1 MNGPELLDDRSSVTK
16 IDDLQESPERAL
28 DYIFGDRSGMFGRS
42 ISMSTF
48 VFERLLSDRG
58 LPVSKAVNIFL
69 HLINGSLVFALM
81 WRLFRFAGFPNYQW
95 LSLFLAASWL
105 LHPLLV
111 STVLYI
117 VQRMAMLATT
127 FMLLGFLSYVSWRL
141 KLFAGSFSWWRL
153 SLVPVCLILGLFS
166 KENAIL
172 MLPVILLMEVL
183 WFQCVGAGGQKIP
196 ALRNTAYSLIALGA
210 SGVTG
215 ILILR
220 FDWFAARFAKRP
232 FTLEER
238 LLTETRI
245 LWDYVGQW
253 YWPDLAKMGLYHDD
267 IALSRSLIDPVST
280 LTSSAAWLGI
290 LVLCAVL
297 CFKRWGRYLAFAIL
311 VYLVGHSIESTV
323 WSLELYFE
331 HRNYFPSIGMVLLPG
346 VLIAALLAKM
356 PETRLPVIAALAIY
370 VLVLAAMTGSQATIW
385 SSRPLLVLAH
395 VNGHPNSAR
404 ANIDMALQLAGL
416 GDAEASHEYSRR
428 AFEVSWTEREGD
440 YLLRNVALSCISA
453 ARVDHTQVDEIG
465 SHGNYRPFSSVTTL
479 LTFARLVQ
487 DNKCRREDAIYVAD
501 HLQSLFLGE
510 GTEHTT
516 SANNYANMA
525 VLENALGRYRYALQ
539 YADRFLSKS
548 PGNTRGLLMRLHFS
562 ALTGEHATA
571 EETIGELKKMEDEGK
586 LTVQEQQTLALYLE
600 NEN

>member
-1 MNGPELLDDRSSVTK
+1 LDDRSSVTK
-16 IDDLQESPERAL
+16 IDDLQDSPERAV
-28 DYIFGDRSGMFGRS
+28 DYIFGDRSGMLGRS

-48 VFERLLSDRG
+48 VFERLLSDQG

-69 HLINGSLVFALM
+69 HLINGSLVFALL
-81 WRLFRFAGFPNYQW
+81 WRLLRFAGFPGYQW

-127 FMLLGFLSYVSWRL
+127 FMLLGCLSYVSWRL
-141 KLFAGSFSWWRL
+141 KLIAGSFSWWRL
-153 SLVPVCLILGLFS
+153 SLVPVCLVLGLFS

-172 MLPVILLMEVL
+172 MLPIILLMEVL

-196 ALRNTAYSLIALGA
+196 ALRNTAYSLILL
-210 SGVTG
+210 GVTG
-215 ILILR
+215 ILGVLILR

-267 IALSRSLIDPVST
+267 IVLSHSLIDPLST
-280 LTSSAAWLGI
+280 LTSSAAWFGVLI
-290 LVLCAVL
+290 LCVVL
-297 CFKRWGRYLAFAIL
+297 CFKQWGRYLAFAIL

-346 VLIAALLAKM
+346 VLIALILTKM
-356 PETRLPVIAALAIY
+356 PETRLPVVAALAIY
-370 VLVLAAMTGSQATIW
+370 VLVLAAMTGSQVTIW

-395 VNGHPNSAR
+395 VNGHPYSAR
-404 ANIDMALQLAGL
+404 ANIDMAVQLATF
-416 GDAEASHEYSRR
+416 GDAEASHDYSRR
-428 AFEVSWTEREGD
+428 AFEVSRTEREGD
-440 YLLRNVALSCISA
+440 YLLRNVALSCIA
-453 ARVDHTQVDEIG
+453 GAWIDRAQVDEIG
-465 SHGNYRPFSSVTTL
+465 GGENYRPFSSTTTL
-479 LTFARLVQ
+479 LTVARLAQ
-487 DNKCRREDAIYVAD
+487 DDRCHHEDAIYVAD

-510 GTEHTT
+510 NTEHAT

-525 VLENALGRYRYALQ
+525 VLENALGRYHYALH
-539 YADRFLSKS
+539 YADRFMSKS

-562 ALTGEHATA
+562 ALTGQHATA
-571 EETIGELKKMEDEGK
+571 KETIEELKKMEDEGK